1 MRLMHMKVECRNLL
15 GVLLCLLLTACASL
29 PNVRYLRE
37 RHLVPKQ
44 EPTIVTVR
52 GEMPD
57 GKKQAL
63 LDGME
68 AQVGPTAI
76 LARHVAAEE
85 AISGRPLIAGNKV
98 VLLDDG
104 PATMRAMMT
113 AIGNAREHINLE
125 TYIFEADEVGHAL
138 ADLLIRK
145 KAAGVTVN
153 LIYDGVGS
161 IDTPGEFFD
170 RLRKAGINL
179 LEFNPLNPA
188 RAGGDWDINQRDH
201 RKILV
206 VDGRIAF
213 TGGVNISKV
222 YGKSSFLQGKR
233 RQQEPP
239 KDAKEAAW
247 RDTHMQIEGP
257 AVAEF
262 QRMFLDT
269 WKRKSTQPLP
279 DINYFPPLKPQGNSL
294 VRAIASTPDRPDY
307 AVYKTYISAFAHA
320 DKYIHLTSAY
330 FVPDRQVLD
339 AMIDAARR
347 GVDVRIIFPSFSDVG
362 LMLHAGRS
370 YYDELLAAGI
380 RVYERK
386 AAMLHAKT
394 AVIDGVWSTI
404 GSTNLDIR
412 SFLHNDEVNAVVLGF
427 EFADR
432 MEALFQRDLRESEP
446 IALDQWRQRG
456 LRERVREWAVRLF
469 EYWL

>member
-1 MRLMHMKVECRNLL
+1 MRVNIERSKSLIA
-15 GVLLCLLLTACASL
+15 LLCFLLTACASL
-29 PNVRYLRE
+29 PDVRYLRE
-37 RHLVPKQ
+37 RHLRPQQ

-63 LDGME
+63 LDNME

-104 PATMRAMMT
+104 PATMRAMLN
-113 AIGNAREHINLE
+113 AISNAREHINLE

-145 KAAGVTVN
+145 KAAGVAVN

-170 RLRKAGINL
+170 RLRAAGINL

-188 RAGGDWDINQRDH
+188 RAESGWDINQRDH

-206 VDGRIAF
+206 VDGRVAF

-257 AVAEF
+257 A
-262 QRMFLDT
+262 
-269 WKRKSTQPLP
+269 
-279 DINYFPPLKPQGNSL
+279 G
-294 VRAIASTPDRPDY
+294 
-307 AVYKTYISAFAHA
+307 
-320 DKYIHLTSAY
+320 
-330 FVPDRQVLD
+330 
-339 AMIDAARR
+339 
-347 GVDVRIIFPSFSDVG
+347 
-362 LMLHAGRS
+362 AGF
-370 YYDELLAAGI
+370 
-380 RVYERK
+380 K
-386 AAMLHAKT
+386 
-394 AVIDGVWSTI
+394 
-404 GSTNLDIR
+404 
-412 SFLHNDEVNAVVLGF
+412 
-427 EFADR
+427 
-432 MEALFQRDLRESEP
+432 
-446 IALDQWRQRG
+446 
-456 LRERVREWAVRLF
+456 RLF
-469 EYWL
+469 LLT